1 MILAYACEPDKGSEQ
16 RIGWSWANELAQRH
30 EVWVITRSNNRTAIE
45 TALTRRGIK
54 DLHFVYH
61 DLPGWMRF
69 WKKGH
74 YAIYP
79 YYLLWHAS
87 LRAKLRNLHNQVG
100 FDVIHHLTFA
110 ADWLPN
116 FLSSKVGVPTVVG
129 PLAGYK
135 VDDAMTTFISLP
147 HLAVHYLKALARQVF
162 VRLRTKELRDFALVI
177 SNNEDYTRYYMK
189 QIGVKRCIN
198 ISTQGYSASLYSVPE
213 KSPQPPLQGGAT
225 QESPQLSLQ
234 GGGTPREQNGG
245 KPLEIIMG
253 GRLKYWKGFDAAVRI
268 FAELK
273 TQGIDF
279 RATLVGSG
287 ARWYRKRIRRSIERS
302 GTSDCV
308 QVLESLPRD
317 IFLEK
322 LRMSDLFL
330 YPTFYG
336 SGDAVMLE
344 AIGLNV
350 PVVCFPSRGAREV
363 FGEGYPYMSRDFSV
377 ESITEVITSLMGT
390 KQAFGEIREAILRQ
404 QDLHRKIDL
413 LTDAYQSLV
422 LSVCSRG

>member
-1 MILAYACEPDKGSEQ
+1 LGINRKLRILILAYACEPDKGSEQ
-16 RIGWSWANELAQRH
+16 RVGWSWANELAQRH
-30 EVWVITRSNNRTAIE
+30 EVWVVTRLNNRTAIE
-45 TALTRRGIK
+45 TALTRRDIK

-87 LRAKLRNLHNQVG
+87 LRVKLRNLHNQVG

-129 PLAGYK
+129 PLAGYR
-135 VDDAMTTFISLP
+135 VDNAMTTFISLP

-162 VRLRTKELRDFALVI
+162 VRLRTKELRDFSLVI
-177 SNNEDYTRYYMK
+177 SNNEDYTRYYIK
-189 QIGVKRCIN
+189 QIGVKRCID
-198 ISTQGYSASLYSVPE
+198 ISTQGYSASLYSGNADSP
-213 KSPQPPLQGGAT
+213 KSPC
-225 QESPQLSLQ
+225 EK
-234 GGGTPREQNGG
+234 NGG

-287 ARWYRKRIRRSIERS
+287 TRWYRKRIHRSIERS
-302 GTSDCV
+302 GVSDSV
-308 QVLESLPRD
+308 QVLESLPRHV
-317 IFLEK
+317 FLEK
-322 LRMSDLFL
+322 LRTSDLFL

-363 FGEGYPYMSRDFSV
+363 FGEGYPYMSKDFSV
-377 ESITEVITSLMGT
+377 ESITEVITNLMET
-390 KQAFGEIREAILRQ
+390 KQAFGEIREAILKQ

-422 LSVCSRG
+422 LNVCIRG